1 MKHKHYWEG
10 KKFSEQLIKAAQD
23 RAAKEGQ
30 GLPDELPA
38 AALKG
43 LKFDV

>member
-1 MKHKHYWEG
+1 MRGTEKEN
-10 KKFSEQLIKAAQD
+10 